1 MNENASDDDD
11 YRGTALIALERVAG
25 SGDGDFTPENA
36 LGAAEDIP
44 DNYRG
49 SAWIT
54 YDAAVAAVTGLSG
67 DVTDGLEPFN
77 IDDPDN
83 LLACNSCVAVEG
95 TFWMTFTE
103 DGSNDSV
110 FTNAP
115 GDDPS
120 ISTDT
125 DAPRGLDFAVEY
137 GDESDT
143 SDIGFSTTSIVIDA
157 GAEWNSGEQIG
168 VTLTDS
174 DANTNSLDADD
185 LSILNS
191 EQTIPTIRIGSPLT
205 LGEAEDSEDY
215 TVTEVSDILVMN
227 SASTYATG
235 GTLTIELGSWTDV
248 NALSSTT
255 RTDLH
260 RHAPAKLRHQLS
272 YQCDWN
278 IPCN

>member
-1 MNENASDDDD
+1 MQ
-11 YRGTALIALERVAG
+11 LLK
-25 SGDGDFTPENA
+25 
-36 LGAAEDIP
+36 L
-44 DNYRG
+44 
-49 SAWIT
+49 
-54 YDAAVAAVTGLSG
+54 VTGLSG

-120 ISTDT
+120 ISTAT
-125 DAPRGLDFAVEY
+125 NAPRGLDFAVEY

-143 SDIGFSTTSIVIDA
+143 SDIGFSSTSIVIDA

-168 VTLTDS
+168 ITLTDS

-185 LSILNS
+185 FSILNS
-191 EQTIPTIRIGSPLT
+191 EQSIPTIRIGSPFT

-215 TVTEVSDILVMN
+215 TVTDVSDILVMN

-248 NALSSTT
+248 NAYLPANEPAFKGTHLLNYDISSLTNAT
-255 RTDLH
+255 GITLVIEGETSLQLVNDDDGTSGTIELTGPDFDVTARPGFGDTI
-260 RHAPAKLRHQLS
+260 RRYNRQHQRL
-272 YQCDWN
+272 
-278 IPCN
+278 